1 MNASPAGSAAAS
13 GRIAS
18 IDILRGIAIL
28 WVIGYHTWTDLRFP
42 NVYPQQSDAFR
53 EVTRQL
59 GDADVAGAIA
69 AAFEALLRV
78 GYLGVPLF
86 MLLSG
91 YSLTLTALAR
101 GTSSEREQR
110 AVPRRLR
117 KVMLPYWAG
126 FAITVAFACA
136 LATVQ
141 WQRHGGAPLVD
152 YLRYGDISLK
162 GDQLFAGALLVPRI
176 FRNEWQFAPSGA
188 LWFVLVV
195 VQYYLLFPLLL
206 RALQRFGAIAIV
218 AGTLAI
224 TVVSLAAM
232 IAASGDLL
240 QYRSWVEMGAPF
252 RIVEF
257 GLGMAMA
264 SGVVRHRDIAG
275 IWAAPLGAAA
285 SVVAGGAIFVAACMI
300 GLDDGYVSAMHWP
313 LVIAGLG
320 LMAMPLLAKQPGT
333 LEAAAP
339 MRAFAWVGVVSYTV
353 LIINEP
359 LRSITHTMRAE
370 GAPTAWV
377 ASWVVLG
384 LLPLTFLLARPL
396 ARVLGLIER
405 KPPAAMSV
413 GDFIANEETTRATT
427 KARR

>member
-1 MNASPAGSAAAS
+1 MNAR

-18 IDILRGIAIL
+18 IDILRGFAIL

-42 NVYPQQSDAFR
+42 NVYPEQSDAFR
-53 EVTRQL
+53 EITRQL
-59 GDADVAGAIA
+59 GDTDIAGAIG

-101 GTSSEREQR
+101 GTATDREWR

-117 KVMLPYWAG
+117 KVMRPYWAG
-126 FAITVAFACA
+126 FAITVSFALA
-136 LATVQ
+136 LATMQ
-141 WQRHGGAPLVD
+141 WQRHGGAPLGD

-162 GDQLFAGALLVPRI
+162 ADQLFAGAFLVPRI

-195 VQYYLLFPLLL
+195 VQYYLLYPLLL
-206 RALQRFGAIAIV
+206 RALQRFGAIALV
-218 AGTLAI
+218 GGTLAI
-224 TVVSLAAM
+224 TMLSLIAM
-232 IAASGDLL
+232 IGASGDLL

-257 GLGMAMA
+257 GVGMALA
-264 SGVVRHRDIAG
+264 SVFVGHRVIAG
-275 IWAAPLGAAA
+275 VWTRPLGATASIAA
-285 SVVAGGAIFVAACMI
+285 GAAIFVVGCMI
-300 GLDDGYVSAMHWP
+300 GLDDGYVSAVQWP
-313 LVIAGLG
+313 LVIAGLS
-320 LMAMPLLAKQPGT
+320 LMAMPLLAKQPGAF
-333 LEAAAP
+333 EAAPP

-370 GAPTAWV
+370 GAATAWLTL
-377 ASWVVLG
+377 WVIVG
-384 LLPLTFLLARPL
+384 LFPLTFLLARPL
-396 ARVLGLIER
+396 ARVLGLVER
-405 KPPAAMSV
+405 ESATPVTIGELVDGAPSPEGRTVASEKP
-413 GDFIANEETTRATT
+413 
-427 KARR
+427 RRS